1 MQKKKT
7 RKNHVATISPDLK
20 ESQFCAMPG
29 IEFKELAAPFVVEQ
43 VHSTGL
49 ATWLKVQHGS
59 HWSPVKS
66 LSKRWDMVG
75 CSTPFV
81 SGSFRTT
88 EPIAM
93 SLERWE
99 LDWGGCFFQWPSFS
113 GDCSECN

>member
-1 MQKKKT
+1 
-7 RKNHVATISPDLK
+7 
-20 ESQFCAMPG
+20 MPG

-59 HWSPVKS
+59 HWCPVKS

-81 SGSFRTT
+81 SGSLQPKPSRCHWKDGNWIGVAVFFNGQAFQATVVNVIDCNSSTFFR
-88 EPIAM
+88 
-93 SLERWE
+93 
-99 LDWGGCFFQWPSFS
+99 FFVETS
-113 GDCSECN
+113 GEHAR